1 MELYFDSN
9 LGRRTRQGRLSR
21 SQQVGDIGT
30 HFGSW
35 SMGLDHIV
43 IDALSLGAKKDIV
56 KKSLLPFPSTVRLVK
71 FNCLLL

>member
-1 MELYFDSN
+1 
-9 LGRRTRQGRLSR
+9 
-21 SQQVGDIGT
+21 
-30 HFGSW
+30 
-35 SMGLDHIV
+35 MGLDHIV